1 MDRAVGDL
9 VNLSEDVGGAG
20 GPLPG
25 SVVRSQ
31 FVFGFAVFGG
41 VATRRGFWSVLTS
54 SPKYEVGPEH
64 LPKECRKSR
73 QVKPLARD

>member
-25 SVVRSQ
+25 SLVRGQ
-31 FVFGFAVFGG
+31 FVFGRSVFG
-41 VATRRGFWSVLTS
+41 A
-54 SPKYEVGPEH
+54 VGTD
-64 LPKECRKSR
+64 RKS
-73 QVKPLARD
+73 VV